1 MIWTV
6 NVHRRR
12 PEGGAASSDPL
23 SPASVDDTLNG
34 PDRVKEG
41 FNRPLYEQ
49 ELAIKSFNET
59 VEEFRVT
66 VDAFIFR
73 HR

>member
-1 MIWTV
+1 MIRTV
-6 NVHRRR
+6 NIHRHR
-12 PEGGAASSDPL
+12 PEAGAASS

-34 PDRVKEG
+34 PDRPKER
-41 FNRPLYEQ
+41 FDRPLYEQ
-49 ELAIKSFNET
+49 ELAIKAFNET

-66 VDAFIFR
+66 VYAFIFR